1 MLSLYQSRLSQHN
14 TESWLQWVSNE
25 MHCCRLSPAFCF
37 TECLAESHT
46 EPQMLWGW
54 WVYQI
59 FEVALQHWLICNTGT
74 GQKKP
79 TTYSLCKKKKKK
91 EEKSKKVCFG
101 AIYFWTWH
109 QGHHSGTSNHGGES
123 HPLLCWEQAV
133 SVSYYQREM
142 EGNKLYTTWKSCNIL
157 DTSGCYQTNQMVLW
171 TLCQAETGLD
181 FKSSCPM
188 NCSQPSYPNSGSWSC
203 SEGNPSLKEGLQ
215 GKWKRPNHLS
225 MLSPSRLVMLLPH
238 RNRTGAVATEG
249 PESSAGWKPGIGV
262 LTGRQTHG

>member
-1 MLSLYQSRLSQHN
+1 MGKTASFVSCTKTKDSRTKEVMLSLYQSRLSQHN

-91 EEKSKKVCFG
+91 KRRARKSALVPFTFG
-101 AIYFWTWH
+101 RGTRDTTV
-109 QGHHSGTSNHGGES
+109 GHLTMVVSLIHSFVESKQYLSPITS
-123 HPLLCWEQAV
+123 
-133 SVSYYQREM
+133 
-142 EGNKLYTTWKSCNIL
+142 
-157 DTSGCYQTNQMVLW
+157 
-171 TLCQAETGLD
+171 
-181 FKSSCPM
+181 
-188 NCSQPSYPNSGSWSC
+188 
-203 SEGNPSLKEGLQ
+203 
-215 GKWKRPNHLS
+215 GKWKGISYTQPG
-225 MLSPSRLVMLLPH
+225 SP
-238 RNRTGAVATEG
+238 AT
-249 PESSAGWKPGIGV
+249 S
-262 LTGRQTHG
+262 